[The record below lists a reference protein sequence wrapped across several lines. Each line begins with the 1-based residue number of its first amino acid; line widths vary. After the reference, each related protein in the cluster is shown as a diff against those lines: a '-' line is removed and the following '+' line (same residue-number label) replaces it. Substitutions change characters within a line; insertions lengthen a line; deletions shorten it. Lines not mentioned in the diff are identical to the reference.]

1 MSRNS
6 TLSKAS
12 FVLKETRETYNPS
25 EILRAQEDKIS
36 DKVLTLDLPSEQKL
50 PVMHMIIGF

>member
-6 TLSKAS
+6 KLSKAA
-12 FVLKETRETYNPS
+12 FVLKETREMYNPS
-25 EILRAQEDKIS
+25 AILRAQKDKIS
-36 DKVLTLDLPSEQKL
+36 DKVLTLELPSEQKF